1 MAGRM
6 DRAEL
11 DVVEIGELAVIE
23 EIVGGARRHIEL
35 RRWPLRSEP
44 VLVETVDRESR
55 SCRLL
60 HRGIPEDVVGVP
72 VRVED
77 LDEMQTLLADGIDDL
92 ALAHRG
98 IDDDG
103 LFARVDDDIAAVV
116 VRRHAP
122 GDDPDHARNS
132 IVRTMPDAPTESTA
146 PSTGVTQGR
155 PAVLGKRWMV
165 SSSHYLASQA
175 GARMFER
182 GGNAIDA
189 GVAAG
194 IALNVVERHLT
205 DFGGVAP
212 IIVFRPGMDG
222 PESIDGLGRWPAK
235 FDLAS
240 YRHRFGDD
248 MPIGV
253 PRSVT
258 PAAADAWLTALARH
272 GTLTLE
278 EVLAPN
284 IELAEGFPVYPRL
297 ARAIAML
304 EDRLRQWSTSAA
316 VFLPGGRAPREGEI
330 LVQKDLA
337 SLFRLLVQMER
348 SRSALGRAG
357 AIMAARDMVYTGLVA
372 GKIAGSQTR
381 FGGMVTEQDLA
392 EYHVSIAPPVHT
404 TYRGIDVYAC
414 GPWSQGPLVPMTLNL
429 LEGYDVASLGPGS
442 VAFLHRYTEAFKL
455 AAADREGFFGDPDQV
470 DVPIRGLLDKAYA
483 EERRALIRDDRAW
496 PELPPPGDP
505 WRYEGRSG
513 PPGYVPRAA
522 SGVGAPDT
530 SYCCA
535 MDAEGNAFSATPSDP
550 GLGAPIV
557 DGLGI
562 IVSTRGAQ
570 LWTTPG
576 HPSAIAP
583 RKRPRLT
590 PNPALLMRDGRALMP
605 FGCPGEDA
613 QCQAMVQT
621 VCNVVDFGMNLQAAI
636 EAPRVISRSFPWT
649 FHPHAY
655 EPGVLTVEGRIAR
668 EIRERLAALGHVIRD
683 LPDFTPAAAGM
694 CAIRRL
700 APGTLEGGAD
710 PRRESYAIGW

>member
-1 MAGRM
+1 
-6 DRAEL
+6 
-11 DVVEIGELAVIE
+11 
-23 EIVGGARRHIEL
+23 
-35 RRWPLRSEP
+35 
-44 VLVETVDRESR
+44 
-55 SCRLL
+55 
-60 HRGIPEDVVGVP
+60 
-72 VRVED
+72 
-77 LDEMQTLLADGIDDL
+77 
-92 ALAHRG
+92 
-98 IDDDG
+98 
-103 LFARVDDDIAAVV
+103 
-116 VRRHAP
+116 
-122 GDDPDHARNS
+122 
-132 IVRTMPDAPTESTA
+132 
-146 PSTGVTQGR
+146 
-155 PAVLGKRWMV
+155 
-165 SSSHYLASQA
+165 
-175 GARMFER
+175 MFER

-194 IALNVVERHLT
+194 IALNVLERHLT

-212 IIVFRPGMDG
+212 IILFRPGMDG
-222 PESIDGLGRWPAK
+222 PETIDGLGRWPAK
-235 FDLAS
+235 FSLEDH
-240 YRHRFGDD
+240 RHRYGDD
-248 MPIGV
+248 MPVGV
-253 PRSVT
+253 SRSVT
-258 PAAADAWLTALARH
+258 PAAVDAWLTALARH

-304 EDRLRQWSTSAA
+304 EDRLRQWPTSAA
-316 VFLPGGRAPREGEI
+316 VFLPNGRAPRVGEI
-330 LVQKDLA
+330 LVQRDLA
-337 SLFRLLVQMER
+337 SLFRLLVQVER

-357 AIMAARDMVYTGLVA
+357 AIMAARDVIYTGHVA
-372 GKIAGSQTR
+372 DQIDRSQALH
-381 FGGMVTEQDLA
+381 GGMVTARDLA
-392 EYHVSIAPPVHT
+392 EYSVTVAPPVHT

-429 LEGYDVASLGPGS
+429 LEAYDVASMGPGS
-442 VAFLHRYTEAFKL
+442 LAFLHAFTESFKL

-470 DVPIRGLLDKAYA
+470 DVPIRGLLDKGYA
-483 EERRALIRDDRAW
+483 QERRDLIREDRAW

-505 WRYEGRSG
+505 WPYEGRSG
-513 PPGYVPRAA
+513 PPGYNPRAA

-535 MDAEGNAFSATPSDP
+535 MDADGNAFSATPSDP
-550 GLGAPIV
+550 GLGSPLV
-557 DGLGI
+557 EGLGI

-590 PNPALLMRDGRALMP
+590 PNPALLMQGGRALMP

-621 VCNVVDFGMNLQAAI
+621 VCNIVDFEMNVQAAI

-668 EIRERLAALGHVIRD
+668 DVRDRLAAVGHVIRD

-700 APGTLEGGAD
+700 DSGALEGGAD

>member
-1 MAGRM
+1 MPK
-6 DRAEL
+6 
-11 DVVEIGELAVIE
+11 V
-23 EIVGGARRHIEL
+23 
-35 RRWPLRSEP
+35 P
-44 VLVETVDRESR
+44 VET
-55 SCRLL
+55 
-60 HRGIPEDVVGVP
+60 
-72 VRVED
+72 
-77 LDEMQTLLADGIDDL
+77 
-92 ALAHRG
+92 
-98 IDDDG
+98 
-103 LFARVDDDIAAVV
+103 
-116 VRRHAP
+116 
-122 GDDPDHARNS
+122 
-132 IVRTMPDAPTESTA
+132 TA

-155 PAVLGKRWMV
+155 PAVLGKRWIV

-194 IALNVVERHLT
+194 IALNVIERHLT

-222 PESIDGLGRWPAK
+222 PESIDGLGRWPGN
-235 FDLAS
+235 FDLAA
-240 YRHRFGDD
+240 YRSRFGDD
-248 MPIGV
+248 MPVGV

-272 GTLTLE
+272 GRLTLE

-304 EDRLRQWSTSAA
+304 EERLRAWPSSAA
-316 VFLPGGRAPREGEI
+316 VFLPGGRAPRAGEM
-330 LVQKDLA
+330 LVQRDLA
-337 SLFRLLVQMER
+337 ALFRLLVETER
-348 SRSALGRAG
+348 SGKALGRAG
-357 AIMAARDMVYTGLVA
+357 AIMAARDLIYTGAVA
-372 GKIAGSQTR
+372 EAIERSQR
-381 FGGMVTEQDLA
+381 EHGGMITKQDLA
-392 EYHVSIAPPVHT
+392 EYHVSIEPPVHT

-483 EERRALIRDDRAW
+483 DERRGLIRDDRAW

-522 SGVGAPDT
+522 TGVGAPDT

-550 GLGAPIV
+550 GLGAPLV
-557 DGLGI
+557 DGLGF

-576 HPSAIAP
+576 HPAAIAP

-621 VCNVVDFGMNLQAAI
+621 VCNVVDFEMNLQAAI

-649 FHPHAY
+649 FFPHAY
-655 EPGVLTVEGRIAR
+655 EPGVLTVEGRISR
-668 EIRERLAALGHVIRD
+668 EVRERLASLGHVIRD

-700 APGTLEGGAD
+700 EPGTLEGGAD

>member
-1 MAGRM
+1 LAFVR
-6 DRAEL
+6 EIP
-11 DVVEIGELAVIE
+11 VE
-23 EIVGGARRHIEL
+23 
-35 RRWPLRSEP
+35 
-44 VLVETVDRESR
+44 
-55 SCRLL
+55 
-60 HRGIPEDVVGVP
+60 
-72 VRVED
+72 
-77 LDEMQTLLADGIDDL
+77 
-92 ALAHRG
+92 
-98 IDDDG
+98 
-103 LFARVDDDIAAVV
+103 
-116 VRRHAP
+116 
-122 GDDPDHARNS
+122 N
-132 IVRTMPDAPTESTA
+132 TA
-146 PSTGVTQGR
+146 PAVGITQGR
-155 PAVLGKRWMV
+155 PAVLGRRWMV

-175 GARMFER
+175 GAAVFAR

-194 IALNVVERHLT
+194 IALNVLERHLT

-212 IIVFRPGMDG
+212 IVLFQPGMDG
-222 PESIDGLGRWPAK
+222 PESIDGLGRWPAAL
-235 FDLAS
+235 DLAT
-240 YRHRFGDD
+240 YRSRHGDD
-248 MPIGV
+248 MPIGI

-258 PAAADAWLTALARH
+258 PAACDAWLTALARH
-272 GTLTLE
+272 GRLTLAD
-278 EVLAPN
+278 VLAPN
-284 IELAEGFPVYPRL
+284 IELADGFPVYPRL

-304 EDRLRQWSTSAA
+304 EERLRQWPSSAA
-316 VFLPGGRAPREGEI
+316 VFLPKGRAPLVGE
-330 LVQKDLA
+330 
-337 SLFRLLVQMER
+337 LLVQGD
-348 SRSALGRAG
+348 LGRLFRRLVQIEKANLSKG
-357 AIMAARDMVYTGLVA
+357 RAAAIMAARDAIYTGD
-372 GKIAGSQTR
+372 IARQIAEVHAR
-381 FGGMVTEQDLA
+381 QGGAVSAEDLA
-392 EYHVSIAPPVHT
+392 SYRVTIEAPVHT

-442 VAFLHRYTEAFKL
+442 LAYLHRYTEAFKL

-470 DVPIRGLLDKAYA
+470 DVPIRGLLDKGYA
-483 EERRALIRDDRAW
+483 EERRRLIRDDRAW
-496 PELPPPGDP
+496 PELPAPGNP
-505 WRYEGRSG
+505 WAYEGRVGS
-513 PPGYVPRAA
+513 PGYRPRVA

-550 GLGAPIV
+550 GLGAPLV
-557 DGLGI
+557 EGLGI

-621 VCNVVDFGMNLQAAI
+621 VCNIVDFGMNTQAAI

-668 EIRERLAALGHVIRD
+668 EVRDGLARLGHAVRD

-694 CAIRRL
+694 CAIREL
-700 APGTLEGGAD
+700 DGGTLEGGAD

>member
-1 MAGRM
+1 MPKAP
-6 DRAEL
+6 
-11 DVVEIGELAVIE
+11 IE
-23 EIVGGARRHIEL
+23 
-35 RRWPLRSEP
+35 
-44 VLVETVDRESR
+44 T
-55 SCRLL
+55 
-60 HRGIPEDVVGVP
+60 
-72 VRVED
+72 
-77 LDEMQTLLADGIDDL
+77 
-92 ALAHRG
+92 
-98 IDDDG
+98 
-103 LFARVDDDIAAVV
+103 
-116 VRRHAP
+116 
-122 GDDPDHARNS
+122 
-132 IVRTMPDAPTESTA
+132 TA

-194 IALNVVERHLT
+194 IALNVIERHLT

-222 PESIDGLGRWPAK
+222 PESIDGLGRWPAN
-235 FDLAS
+235 FDLAA
-240 YRHRFGDD
+240 YRSRFGDD
-248 MPIGV
+248 MPVGV

-272 GTLTLE
+272 GRLTLE

-297 ARAIAML
+297 ARAISML
-304 EDRLRQWSTSAA
+304 EERLRGWPSSAA
-316 VFLPGGRAPREGEI
+316 VFLPGGQAPRAGEL
-330 LVQKDLA
+330 LVQRDLA
-337 SLFRLLVQMER
+337 ALFRLLVETER
-348 SRSALGRAG
+348 SRRALGRAG
-357 AIMAARDMVYTGLVA
+357 AIMAARDLIYTGALA
-372 GKIAGSQTR
+372 EAIERSQTQH
-381 FGGMVTEQDLA
+381 GGRVTKQDLA
-392 EYHVSIAPPVHT
+392 EYRVTIEPPVHT

-470 DVPIRGLLDKAYA
+470 DVPIRGLLDKGYA
-483 EERRALIRDDRAW
+483 DERRALIRDDRAW
-496 PELPPPGDP
+496 PELPLPGDP
-505 WRYEGRSG
+505 WRHEGRSG
-513 PPGYVPRAA
+513 PAGYVPRAA
-522 SGVGAPDT
+522 TGVGAPDT

-550 GLGAPIV
+550 GLGAPLV

-576 HPSAIAP
+576 HPAAIAP

-590 PNPALLMRDGRALMP
+590 PNPALLMQGGRALMP

-621 VCNVVDFGMNLQAAI
+621 VCNVVDFEMNLQAAI

-649 FHPHAY
+649 FYPHAY
-655 EPGVLTVEGRIAR
+655 EPGVLTVEGRILR
-668 EIRERLAALGHVIRD
+668 DVRERLAALGHVVRD

-700 APGTLEGGAD
+700 EPGTLEGGAD